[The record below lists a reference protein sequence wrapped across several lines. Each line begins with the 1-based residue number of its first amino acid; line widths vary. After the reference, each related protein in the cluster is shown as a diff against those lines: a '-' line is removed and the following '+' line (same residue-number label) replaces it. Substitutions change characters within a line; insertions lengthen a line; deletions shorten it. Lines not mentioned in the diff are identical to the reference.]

1 MASTA
6 RGIQKIFVGNLNWTI
21 GHQELRKYF
30 TEFGRVLK
38 ANKAGLLRGYG
49 FVAFKSNSNILQKIE
64 NKSRL
69 EGQRLTIQKAA

>member
-38 ANKAGLLRGYG
+38 ANKAGLLRGY
-49 FVAFKSNSNILQKIE
+49 FLQKIE